1 MGFWQGI
8 SSGLAAVQE
17 QKAREKEQRT
27 QIEARKAEIEEQR
40 KYDREMFM
48 LQLKES
54 RRDALLPLLAKR
66 DQEIAESQ
74 ALTGKAQTFLGRF
87 EGSEDPRVAALAS
100 NPRKAAELEEELR
113 SIEIEAAKT
122 GVELPPLKGEALLEM
137 ITVYD
142 QKTGAVEPVS
152 ITLDDILSGD
162 FTNPE
167 EYYKVAG
174 ELSRPVPQVEASL
187 KPEAYRRYDP
197 KVLEEGRKVFDQE
210 ILRLANEALKNV
222 EGDAAAYGNLKAL
235 VDGYSTENSAERFA
249 LRDMFGN
256 QAFEVLA
263 ASDNP
268 YIQGLEKDPILS
280 AYTVTTQLKRILADP
295 EATEEEKAKAQELLG
310 RY

>member
-1 MGFWQGI
+1 MGFWQG
-8 SSGLAAVQE
+8 LNAAYDKIRQE
-17 QKAREKEQRT
+17 RFMEKQYEKE
-27 QIEARKAEIEEQR
+27 IETRKAEIEEQR

-66 DQEIAESQ
+66 DKEIAESQ

-100 NPRKAAELEEELR
+100 NPRKAAELEDELR

-210 ILRLANEALKNV
+210 VLRLASEALKKV

-263 ASDNP
+263 SSDNP